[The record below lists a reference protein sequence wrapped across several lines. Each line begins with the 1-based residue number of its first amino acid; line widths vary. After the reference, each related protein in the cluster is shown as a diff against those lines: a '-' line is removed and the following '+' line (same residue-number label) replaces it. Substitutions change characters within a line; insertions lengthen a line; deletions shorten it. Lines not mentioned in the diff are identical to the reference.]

1 MKTTVTHC
9 IVVLIV
15 MLSLMGCQ
23 SRPAPAAAG
32 HVAFGMSA
40 ILDDKPLPLL
50 SVITAESCSNGYGG
64 ISIAFSGE
72 SNLTENAI
80 DDEVGIGLNVKIYDV
95 WQLPLGRSIE
105 VTNNKNIRVS
115 GIIARFLLPLQDP
128 LTTATGTITLSSLS
142 DNEVSGVASL
152 TFTDPNDVN
161 GTVQDS
167 VVLVAAFTNLAVVK
181 YCTDP
186 GVFFARPK
194 DGETVSNPIYVNMMV
209 TENFVVEPAGQVTP
223 GHGHLHIMVNTDCV
237 PVGQVIP
244 NDETHLHYNKG
255 EMEVLDLTLTPGIHR
270 LCLQAADGGDTAL
283 DLTHEIMITVK

>member
-9 IVVLIV
+9 IAAIIV
-15 MLSLMGCQ
+15 MSSLTFCQ

-32 HVAFGMSA
+32 HVAYGMSA
-40 ILDDKPLPLL
+40 ILDDKPLPPLR
-50 SVITAESCSNGYGG
+50 VITAESCSNGYGG

-72 SNLTENAI
+72 ANLIENAI
-80 DDEVGIGLNVKIYDV
+80 DHEVNLGLNVKIYDV
-95 WQLPLGRSIE
+95 WQLPLGKSIE
-105 VTNNKNIRVS
+105 VTNNRNIRVS
-115 GIIARFLLPLQDP
+115 GIMGRFLSPQDP
-128 LTTATGTITLSSLS
+128 LTTARGTITLSSLT
-142 DNEVSGVASL
+142 DHEVSGVASL

-186 GVFFARPK
+186 GVFFVRPK
-194 DGETVSNPIYVNMMV
+194 DGETVSNPIYVNIMV
-209 TENFVVEPAGQVTP
+209 TENFVVEPAGQVTR
-223 GHGHLHIMVNTDCV
+223 GHGHSHIIVDTDCV
-237 PVGQVIP
+237 PAGQVIP

-255 EMEVLDLTLTPGIHR
+255 EMEVFDLTLTPGIHR